1 LGGALEVTIL
11 LGGFALLLL
20 LGVPVAFALGAAALV
35 TVMWMGLPAV
45 VVVQQLASGM
55 DVFSMLAIPFFIFA
69 GDLMLRGRIAER
81 LVALAS
87 AMVGHMRGGLGQ
99 VNIVAATLFGG
110 VSGSAVADASAVG
123 GVMIPEMKKRGYAP
137 DYAVNVTANA
147 ALIDL
152 LIPPSHNMILYA
164 IAAGGAISIA
174 DLFTAG
180 ILPGMLLMAA
190 LMLAAWLVAI
200 RRGYPAEVFPGWR
213 ALAWLFAAAL
223 PGLLLI
229 VIIFAGVRSG
239 VFTATESACVAV
251 LYALLVTLLVYR
263 SLDLAG
269 FREAVLGAVRT
280 TGMVMLIIGTATAF
294 GWLMA
299 LLQVPAATVA
309 LLRGITEDPLLTLLL
324 INAILLLL
332 GTFMDMAPLI
342 MIGTPIFLPVALQL
356 GMDPVQFG
364 IVMILNLGIGL
375 VTPPVGPVLF
385 VACAVG
391 RVSMWEATKTSLPF
405 YAAGLAVLML
415 VTYVPAL
422 SLWLPA
428 QFK

>member
-1 LGGALEVTIL
+1 LELTIL

-20 LGVPVAFALGAAALV
+20 IGAPVAFCLGASALA
-35 TVMWMGLPAV
+35 TVWYMDLPPLV
-45 VVVQQLASGM
+45 VFQQLASGM
-55 DVFSMLAIPFFIFA
+55 NVFSMLAIPFFVFA
-69 GDLMLRGRIAER
+69 GDLMMRGEIADR

-87 AMVGHMRGGLGQ
+87 AMVGHLRGGLGQ

-123 GVMIPEMKKRGYAP
+123 GVMIPQMRARGYAP

-152 LIPPSHNMILYA
+152 LIPPSHNMILYV
-164 IAAGGAISIA
+164 IAAGGAISVA

-180 ILPGMLLMAA
+180 IIPGLVMMASLMVV
-190 LMLAAWLVAI
+190 AWLVAV
-200 RRGYPAEVFPGWR
+200 RRGYPRETFPGWAVLLR
-213 ALAWLFAAAL
+213 LMAGAL
-223 PGLLLI
+223 PGLMLI

-239 VFTATESACVAV
+239 VFTATESACIAV
-251 LYALLVTLLVYR
+251 LYALLVTVLVYR
-263 SLDLAG
+263 SLTWQEFL
-269 FREAVLGAVRT
+269 EAVGGATRT
-280 TGMVMLIIGTATAF
+280 TGMVMLIIGTASAF

-299 LLQVPAATVA
+299 LMQVPAQTVA
-309 LLRGITEDPLLTLLL
+309 LMRGITEDPLLTLLL
-324 INAILLLL
+324 INVILLLL

-342 MIGTPIFLPVALQL
+342 MIGTPIFLPVVKAL

-364 IVMILNLGIGL
+364 IVLIVNLGIGTI
-375 VTPPVGPVLF
+375 TPPVGPVLF

-391 RVSMWEATKTSLPF
+391 KVSMWEATRTSAPF
-405 YAAGLAVLML
+405 YAAMVVVLLL

-422 SLWLPA
+422 SLWLPGV
-428 QFK
+428 FR

>member
-1 LGGALEVTIL
+1 VELTLLLGSFTLLLLIGLPVAFCLGGA
-11 LGGFALLLL
+11 
-20 LGVPVAFALGAAALV
+20 AFA
-35 TVMWMGLPAV
+35 TVLYMDLPPIV
-45 VVVQQLASGM
+45 VFQQLASGM
-55 DVFSMLAIPFFIFA
+55 NVFSMLAIPFFIFA
-69 GDLMLRGRIAER
+69 GDLMMRGQIADR
-81 LVALAS
+81 LVALAA
-87 AMVGHMRGGLGQ
+87 AMVGHLRGGLGQ

-123 GVMIPEMKKRGYAP
+123 GVMIPQMKARGYAP

-152 LIPPSHNMILYA
+152 LIPPSHNMILYV
-164 IAAGGAISIA
+164 IAAGGAISVA

-180 ILPGMLLMAA
+180 IVPGLVMMLSLMVV
-190 LMLAAWLVAI
+190 AWLVAVK
-200 RRGYPAEVFPGWR
+200 RGYPREAFPGWLM
-213 ALAWLFAAAL
+213 LARLAFNAI
-223 PGLLLI
+223 PGLMLI

-251 LYALLVTLLVYR
+251 IYALLVVLFVYR
-263 SLDLAG
+263 SLRWEG
-269 FREAVLGAVRT
+269 FVSAVGGAVRT
-280 TGMVMLIIGTATAF
+280 TGMVMLIIGTASAF

-299 LLQVPAATVA
+299 LLQVPAMTVA
-309 LLRGITEDPLLTLLL
+309 MMRGITDDPLMTLLI
-324 INAILLLL
+324 INVILLLL

-342 MIGTPIFLPVALQL
+342 MIGTPIFLPVVKAI

-364 IVMILNLGIGL
+364 IVLIVNLGIGTI
-375 VTPPVGPVLF
+375 TPPVGPVLF

-391 RVSMWEATKTSLPF
+391 KVSMWDATKTSGPF
-405 YAAGLAVLML
+405 YGAMVVVLAL

-428 QFK
+428 LFR

>member
-1 LGGALEVTIL
+1 MELAIL
-11 LGGFALLLL
+11 LGSFTLLLL
-20 LGVPVAFALGAAALV
+20 IGTPVAFCLGASSLL
-35 TVMWMGLPAV
+35 TVAWMGLPSV
-45 VVVQQLASGM
+45 VVFQQLASGM
-55 DVFSMLAIPFFIFA
+55 NVFSMLAIPFFIFA
-69 GDLMLRGRIAER
+69 GDLMLRGEIADR
-81 LVALAS
+81 LVALAA
-87 AMVGHMRGGLGQ
+87 AMVGHLRGGLGQ

-123 GVMIPEMKKRGYAP
+123 GVMIPQMKARGYAP

-152 LIPPSHNMILYA
+152 LIPPSHNMILYV
-164 IAAGGAISIA
+164 IAAGGAISVA

-180 ILPGMLLMAA
+180 IIPGLLTMAA
-190 LMLAAWLVAI
+190 LMVVAWLVAV
-200 RRGYPAEVFPGWR
+200 RRGYPREEFPGWLVLLR
-213 ALAWLFAAAL
+213 LTAASL

-251 LYALLVTLLVYR
+251 LYALMVVLLVYR
-263 SLDLAG
+263 SLTWQG
-269 FREAVLGAVRT
+269 FLEAVGGAART
-280 TGMVMLIIGTATAF
+280 TGMVMLIIGTASAF

-299 LLQVPAATVA
+299 LLQVPAQTVA
-309 LLRGITEDPLLTLLL
+309 LMRGITEDPLLTLLL
-324 INAILLLL
+324 INVILLVL

-342 MIGTPIFLPVALQL
+342 MIGTPIFLPVVKAL

-364 IVMILNLGIGL
+364 IVLIVNLGIGL
-375 VTPPVGPVLF
+375 ITPPVGPVLF

-391 RVSMWEATKTSLPF
+391 KVSMWEATKTSVPF
-405 YAAGLAVLML
+405 YAAMLVVLML

-428 QFK
+428 VFR

>member
-1 LGGALEVTIL
+1 MELTLL
-11 LGGFALLLL
+11 LGSFTLLLL
-20 LGVPVAFALGAAALV
+20 IGLPVAFCLGAAAFA
-35 TVMWMGLPAV
+35 TVLYMDLPPV
-45 VVVQQLASGM
+45 VVFQQLASGM
-55 DVFSMLAIPFFIFA
+55 NVFSMLAIPFFIFA
-69 GDLMLRGRIAER
+69 GDLMMRGQIADR
-81 LVALAS
+81 LVALAA
-87 AMVGHMRGGLGQ
+87 AMVGHLRGGLGQ

-123 GVMIPEMKKRGYAP
+123 GVMIPQMKARGYAP

-152 LIPPSHNMILYA
+152 LIPPSHNMILYV
-164 IAAGGAISIA
+164 IAAGGAISVA

-180 ILPGMLLMAA
+180 IVPGLVMMLSLMVV
-190 LMLAAWLVAI
+190 AWLVAVK
-200 RRGYPAEVFPGWR
+200 RGYPREVFPGWVI
-213 ALAWLFAAAL
+213 LARLAFNSI
-223 PGLLLI
+223 PGLMLI

-251 LYALLVTLLVYR
+251 IYALLVVLFVYR
-263 SLDLAG
+263 SLRWEG
-269 FREAVLGAVRT
+269 FVEAVGGAVRT
-280 TGMVMLIIGTATAF
+280 TGMVMLIIGTASAF

-299 LLQVPAATVA
+299 LMQVPAMTVA
-309 LLRGITEDPLLTLLL
+309 LMRGITEDPLMTLLL
-324 INAILLLL
+324 INVILLLL

-342 MIGTPIFLPVALQL
+342 MIGTPIFLPVVKAI

-364 IVMILNLGIGL
+364 IVLIVNLGIGTI
-375 VTPPVGPVLF
+375 TPPVGPVLF

-391 RVSMWEATKTSLPF
+391 KVSMWDATKTSGPF
-405 YAAGLAVLML
+405 YGAMVVVLLL

-428 QFK
+428 LFR

>member
-1 LGGALEVTIL
+1 VATAIL

-20 LGVPVAFALGAAALV
+20 LGTPVAFALGAASVLCALYL
-35 TVMWMGLPAV
+35 GLPPII
-45 VVVQQLASGM
+45 VVQQLASGM

-69 GDLMLRGRIAER
+69 GDLMLRGRIADH
-81 LVALAS
+81 LVALAA

-123 GVMIPEMKKRGYAP
+123 AVMIPQMEKRGYAP

-152 LIPPSHNMILYA
+152 LIPPSHNMILYV
-164 IAAGGAISIA
+164 IAAGGAISVA

-180 ILPGMLLMAA
+180 IVPGLLLMAA
-190 LMLAAWLVAI
+190 LMLAAWLVAV
-200 RRGYPAEVFPGWR
+200 RRGYPAERFPGWW
-213 ALAWLFAAAL
+213 ALARLAVAAA

-263 SLDLAG
+263 SLALAG
-269 FREAVLGAVRT
+269 FRDALLGAART

-299 LLQVPAATVA
+299 FLQVPAATVA
-309 LLRGITEDPLLTLLL
+309 LMRGITEDPLLTLLL
-324 INAILLLL
+324 INLILLAL

-342 MIGTPIFLPVALQL
+342 MIGTPIFLPVVAGL
-356 GMDPVQFG
+356 GMDPVHFG
-364 IVMILNLGIGL
+364 VVLILNLGIGL

-391 RVSMWEATKTSLPF
+391 RISMWQATKTSLPF
-405 YAAGLAVLML
+405 YAAGLTVLML
-415 VTYVPAL
+415 VTYIPAL

-428 QFK
+428 AFR

>member
-1 LGGALEVTIL
+1 MEVTIL
-11 LGGFALLLL
+11 MGVFGALLLI
-20 LGVPVAFALGAAALV
+20 GTPVAFALGAAALA
-35 TVMWMGLPAV
+35 TVLYMDLPAV
-45 VVVQQLASGM
+45 VVFQQLSSGM
-55 DVFSMLAIPFFIFA
+55 NVFSMLAIPFFIFA
-69 GDLMLRGRIAER
+69 GDLMLRGRIADR
-81 LVALAS
+81 LVALAA

-99 VNIVAATLFGG
+99 VNIIAATLFGG

-123 GVMIPEMKKRGYAP
+123 GVMIPQMVKRGYAR

-152 LIPPSHNMILYA
+152 LIPPSHNMILYV
-164 IAAGGAISIA
+164 IAAGGVLSVA

-180 ILPGMLLMAA
+180 IIPGLLLMVA
-190 LMLAAWLVAI
+190 MMFAAWLVAV
-200 RRGYPAEVFPGWR
+200 RRGYPREAFPGWW
-213 ALAWLFAAAL
+213 ALLSLTVASL
-223 PGLLLI
+223 PGLMLI

-239 VFTATESACVAV
+239 IFTATESACVAV
-251 LYALLVTLLVYR
+251 LYALLVTIFVYR
-263 SLDLAG
+263 SLDVSG

-309 LLRGITEDPLLTLLL
+309 LMRGITEDPILTLLL
-324 INAILLLL
+324 INVILLLL

-342 MIGTPIFLPVALQL
+342 MIGTPIFLPVVKAL

-375 VTPPVGPVLF
+375 ITPPVGPVLF

-391 RVSMWEATKTSLPF
+391 KVSMWEATKTSAPF
-405 YAAGLAVLML
+405 YLAGVAVLLL
-415 VTYVPAL
+415 VTYIPAL
-422 SLWLPA
+422 SLWLPHA
-428 QFK
+428 FH

>member
-1 LGGALEVTIL
+1 MDIAVL
-11 LGGFALLLL
+11 LGSFTVLLLI
-20 LGVPVAFALGAAALV
+20 GTPVAFALGIAAFV
-35 TVMWMGLPAV
+35 TVLWMDLPAIV
-45 VVVQQLASGM
+45 VFQQIASGM
-55 DVFSMLAIPFFIFA
+55 NVFSMLAIPFFIFA
-69 GDLMLRGRIAER
+69 GDLMMRGGIADR

-87 AMVGHMRGGLGQ
+87 AMVGHLRGGLGQ
-99 VNIVAATLFGG
+99 VNVLAATLFGG

-123 GVMIPEMKKRGYAP
+123 GVMIPQMRARGYAP

-152 LIPPSHNMILYA
+152 LIPPSHNMILYV
-164 IAAGGAISIA
+164 IAAGGAISVA

-180 ILPGMLLMAA
+180 LIPGLL
-190 LMLAAWLVAI
+190 LMLAIMFAAWVVAV
-200 RRGYPAEVFPGWR
+200 RRGYPRERFPGWWMLLR
-213 ALAWLFAAAL
+213 LAVGAV
-223 PGLLLI
+223 PGLMLI

-251 LYALLVTLLVYR
+251 IYALLVIGLVYR
-263 SLDLAG
+263 TLTWDS
-269 FREAVLGAVRT
+269 FKEAVLGACRT
-280 TGMVMLIIGTATAF
+280 TGMVLLIIGTASAF

-299 LLQVPAATVA
+299 LMRVPATVVA
-309 LLRGITEDPLLTLLL
+309 MMQGVTTDPLMILLL
-324 INAILLLL
+324 INVALLVL

-342 MIGTPIFLPVALQL
+342 MIGTPVFLPVAVAA

-375 VTPPVGPVLF
+375 ITPPVGPLLF

-391 RVSMWEATKTSLPF
+391 KVSMWDATRTSGPF
-405 YAAGLAVLML
+405 YFASFVVLMI
-415 VTYVPAL
+415 VTYVPWV

-428 QFK
+428 VFR

>member
-1 LGGALEVTIL
+1 MELTVL
-11 LGGFALLLL
+11 LGSFLLLL
-20 LGVPVAFALGAAALV
+20 LIGTPVAFALGAAALA
-35 TVMWMGLPAV
+35 TVVYMDLPPI

-55 DVFSMLAIPFFIFA
+55 NVFSMLAIPFFIFA
-69 GDLMLRGRIAER
+69 GDLMLRGQIADR
-81 LVALAS
+81 LVNLAA
-87 AMVGHMRGGLGQ
+87 AMVGHLRGGLGQ

-123 GVMIPEMKKRGYAP
+123 GVMIPQMKARGYAP

-152 LIPPSHNMILYA
+152 LIPPSHNMILYV
-164 IAAGGAISIA
+164 IAAGGAISVA

-180 ILPGMLLMAA
+180 IVPGLVMMLSLMVV
-190 LMLAAWLVAI
+190 AWAVAV
-200 RRGYPAEVFPGWR
+200 RRGYPSEAFPGWGVLLR
-213 ALAWLFAAAL
+213 LLAAAT
-223 PGLLLI
+223 PGLMLI

-239 VFTATESACVAV
+239 IFTATESACVAV
-251 LYALLVTLLVYR
+251 LYALLVTILVYR
-263 SLDLAG
+263 SLSWQG
-269 FREAVLGAVRT
+269 FLEAVGGAART
-280 TGMVMLIIGTATAF
+280 TGMVMLIIGTASAF

-299 LLQVPAATVA
+299 LLQVPAQTVA
-309 LLRGITEDPLLTLLL
+309 LMRGITEDPLLTLLI
-324 INAILLLL
+324 INIVLLLL

-342 MIGTPIFLPVALQL
+342 MIGTPIFLPVVKAL

-364 IVMILNLGIGL
+364 IVMIVNLGIGTI
-375 VTPPVGPVLF
+375 TPPVGPVLF

-391 RVSMWEATKTSLPF
+391 KVSMWDATKTSAPF
-405 YAAGLAVLML
+405 YTAMVIVLLL

-428 QFK
+428 QFR